1 MRIGLVLPA
10 VPAYSETFFRS
21 KISGLIE
28 NGHEVVL
35 FVNGE
40 TLETHY
46 CGARV
51 VSSFSTQGN
60 RILLLLRAKVTLF
73 VLLVSH
79 TKSVLRFIKSGRKE
93 GTPFLKLISLLLL
106 NASLLSER
114 LDWLHFGFGTMALG
128 REHVAEAIGAKMA
141 VSFRGFDIA
150 IYPLKLPG
158 CYNKVWRKVDKIH
171 VISDD
176 LTDLIIKLGGEAIRG
191 KCVKITPA
199 INTTFFSR
207 TIPLQPLQSPLQL
220 LTIARLHWKKGLDYT
235 LEALALLHQKGV
247 AFHYTIIGT
256 GPEEER
262 LRFTAHQLGIAAF
275 VTFAGKQSQEYI
287 KMQLEQAD
295 LYVQYSIQ
303 EGFGNAVLEAQA
315 MGVYCIV
322 SDAEGLRENVMHGI
336 TGSVL
341 PKRNSEALAL
351 GIQAFLGEASME
363 KINRREQAIARAKRD
378 YSIKEQEDL
387 FVKFYND

>member
-1 MRIGLVLPA
+1 
-10 VPAYSETFFRS
+10 
-21 KISGLIE
+21 
-28 NGHEVVL
+28 
-35 FVNGE
+35 
-40 TLETHY
+40 
-46 CGARV
+46 
-51 VSSFSTQGN
+51 
-60 RILLLLRAKVTLF
+60 
-73 VLLVSH
+73 
-79 TKSVLRFIKSGRKE
+79 
-93 GTPFLKLISLLLL
+93 
-106 NASLLSER
+106 
-114 LDWLHFGFGTMALG
+114 
-128 REHVAEAIGAKMA
+128 
-141 VSFRGFDIA
+141 
-150 IYPLKLPG
+150 
-158 CYNKVWRKVDKIH
+158 
-171 VISDD
+171 
-176 LTDLIIKLGGEAIRG
+176 
-191 KCVKITPA
+191 
-199 INTTFFSR
+199 
-207 TIPLQPLQSPLQL
+207 
-220 LTIARLHWKKGLDYT
+220 LHWRRGLDYT

-256 GPEEER
+256 GSEEER

-315 MGVYCIV
+315 MGVYCMV